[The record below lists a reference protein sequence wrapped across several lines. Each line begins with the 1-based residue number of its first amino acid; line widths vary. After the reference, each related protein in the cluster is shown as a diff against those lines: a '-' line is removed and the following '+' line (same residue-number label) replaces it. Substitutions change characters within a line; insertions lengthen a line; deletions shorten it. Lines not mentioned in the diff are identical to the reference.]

1 MCSNQFLYLFLL
13 TFVNKSDFFPFCE
26 KKVRKSFA
34 VFRKCRTF
42 ASAFAL
48 IFPARWLEE
57 GRSLRESLHT
67 DRGKE

>member
-13 TFVNKSDFFPFCE
+13 TFVNKSEIFAFYE
-26 KKVRKSFA
+26 KKVPESFA
-34 VFRKCRTF
+34 VLRKCCTF